1 MFCRTRFFCLYH
13 PESTPDYSTE
23 SPFISQVAFSPDG
36 KRLTWIAES
45 TGEGS
50 IVIWDLDKRR
60 QQLIIGPRDSE
71 PDRAAVSTYT
81 SLALSADGRIVATG
95 TRSTPGPDPRVI
107 LWDSETGRSKQILR
121 GHSDTIFAVAF
132 SPDSKIL
139 ASASLDRTVKLWMSR
154 PPVLGQP

>member
-1 MFCRTRFFCLYH
+1 MFCRTRFFLFIIQN
-13 PESTPDYSTE
+13 PRLITRPK

-50 IVIWDLDKRR
+50 IVIWNLDKRR

-107 LWDSETGRSKQILR
+107 LWDSETGAANRS
-121 GHSDTIFAVAF
+121 
-132 SPDSKIL
+132 
-139 ASASLDRTVKLWMSR
+139 
-154 PPVLGQP
+154 